1 MIINFLDERLLIK
14 ITAFNAA
21 KISAIVGTTFPGLL
35 GKKLELW
42 ILLHHLSFGKRST
55 ICSVFRAPYDR

>member
-55 ICSVFRAPYDR
+55 IC